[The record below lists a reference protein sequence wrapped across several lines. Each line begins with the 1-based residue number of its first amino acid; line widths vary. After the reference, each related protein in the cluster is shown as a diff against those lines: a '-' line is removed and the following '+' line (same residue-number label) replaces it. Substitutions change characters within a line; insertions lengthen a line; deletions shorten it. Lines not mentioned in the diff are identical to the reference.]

1 MHKSLAF
8 GILAAAA
15 TSLTIGSVAPAKAL
29 MVDFSSLG
37 VTNAQPSLTFPS
49 MPSGLSLT
57 AAPDMSTQGYV
68 QATGNGLCIFANS
81 TDGVNRCGLL
91 NQSPAVSN
99 YDNIGIAP
107 DVSTVYTGFSISQ
120 VLNDGFLDPNPPG
133 TGQIFVRRGSPT
145 GTLLET
151 FDIASLTIG
160 GLTPFSSPLSFAA
173 GEKIFFQASGS
184 NGSIRLGKLEAVP
197 GPLPLLGAG
206 AALGWS
212 RRLRFRTRSA
222 MVSSAS

>member
-8 GILAAAA
+8 GILATAA
-15 TSLTIGSVAPAKAL
+15 TSLTIGSVAPAKAF

-37 VTNAQPSLTFPS
+37 VTGAQSSLTFPS
-49 MPSGLSLT
+49 TPSGLSLM

-68 QATGNGLCIFANS
+68 QATGSGLCIFANS
-81 TDGVNRCGLL
+81 TDGVNRCGVL
-91 NQSPAVSN
+91 NQSPVVTN

-107 DVSTVYTGFSISQ
+107 NVSTIYTGFSISQ
-120 VLNDGFLDPNPPG
+120 VLNNGSINNSG
-133 TGQIFVRRGSPT
+133 AGQIFVRRGSPT

-151 FDIASLTIG
+151 INISSLTIG
-160 GLTPFSSPLSFAA
+160 GLTAFSSPLSFAA

-184 NGSIRLGKLEAVP
+184 NASIRLGKLEAVP

>member
-8 GILAAAA
+8 GILATAA

-37 VTNAQPSLTFPS
+37 VTSAQPSLIFPS

-68 QATGNGLCIFANS
+68 QATNTGLCIFANS
-81 TDGVNRCGLL
+81 TDGVNRCGVL

-107 DVSTVYTGFSISQ
+107 NISTVYTGFSISQ
-120 VLNDGFLDPNPPG
+120 VLNSGSIDNTGA
-133 TGQIFVRRGSPT
+133 GQIFVRRGSPT

-151 FDIASLTIG
+151 INISSLTIG

-184 NGSIRLGKLEAVP
+184 NASIRLGKLEAVP

>member
-8 GILAAAA
+8 GILATAA

-37 VTNAQPSLTFPS
+37 VTNAQPSLIFPS

-68 QATGNGLCIFANS
+68 QATSTGLCIFANS
-81 TDGVNRCGLL
+81 TDGVNRCGVL
-91 NQSPAVSN
+91 NQSPIVNN

-107 DVSTVYTGFSISQ
+107 NVPTIYTGFSISQ
-120 VLNDGFLDPNPPG
+120 VLNSGSINNTG
-133 TGQIFVRRGSPT
+133 AGQIFVRRGSPT

-151 FDIASLTIG
+151 INISSLTIG

-184 NGSIRLGKLEAVP
+184 NASIRLGKLEAVP

>member
-8 GILAAAA
+8 GILATAA
-15 TSLTIGSVAPAKAL
+15 TSLTLGSVAPAKAL
-29 MVDFSSLG
+29 LVDFSSLG
-37 VTNAQPSLTFPS
+37 VTNAQPSLIFPS
-49 MPSGLSLT
+49 TPSGLSLT

-68 QATGNGLCIFANS
+68 QATNNGLCIFANS
-81 TDGVNRCGLL
+81 TDGVNRCGVL
-91 NQSPAVSN
+91 NQSPIVTN

-107 DVSTVYTGFSISQ
+107 DVSTIYTGFSISQ
-120 VLNDGFLDPNPPG
+120 VLNNGSIDNSGA
-133 TGQIFVRRGSPT
+133 GQIFVRRGSPT

-151 FDIASLTIG
+151 LNISSLTIG
-160 GLTPFSSPLSFAA
+160 GMTAFSSPLSFAA

-184 NGSIRLGKLEAVP
+184 NASIRLGKLEAVP